1 MDGRRLKNIRYLVSL
16 TLAISGLNAS
26 SLTAL
31 ANDAESATKPTS
43 EKPAVATDSDPLMA
57 EFTQQARTYEK
68 LFQAGNSEALAD
80 LWTSDGSLETSD
92 GQICRGKQQL
102 KDYFARNFSRFGK
115 QALQVRI
122 TSLQSPAPGVVIEK
136 GITSLAGSTP
146 SGKYTVLH
154 IKKDDGWKMSWV
166 METAFQDKDIGSVK
180 ALGWLSGKWKSTPLK
195 GDSVEITAKWI
206 ENGNFLECTTF
217 DTALKAEVRQ
227 IIGYSPLL
235 GTLVSWHF
243 APNGGF
249 GQGEWSR
256 LPDGWRQE
264 SAGVSREGVRT
275 NATYTLKQRSKDS
288 FTWQSTHR
296 SINGVSVPD
305 SAILVLNRVSE

>member
-1 MDGRRLKNIRYLVSL
+1 M
-16 TLAISGLNAS
+16 LAIGSLNTS
-26 SLTAL
+26 SLAAL
-31 ANDAESATKPTS
+31 AATNDADTSIKSTS
-43 EKPAVATDSDPLMA
+43 EKTASESDPLMA
-57 EFTQQARTYEK
+57 EFSQQAKTYEK
-68 LFQAGNSEALAD
+68 LFEAGNSEALAD

-92 GQICRGKQQL
+92 GQICRGKEQL
-102 KDYFARNFSRFGK
+102 KEYFAHNFARYGR
-115 QALQVRI
+115 QTLQVTI
-122 TSLQSPAPGVVIEK
+122 TSLQSPAAGVVVEK
-136 GITSLAGSTP
+136 GVTAVSGKGP

-154 IKKDDGWKMSWV
+154 IKRDDGWKMSWV
-166 METAFQDKDIGSVK
+166 MESEFQDRDVTSVK
-180 ALGWLSGKWKSTPLK
+180 ALSWLSGKWKSAPLK
-195 GDSVEITAKWI
+195 GDSVEINAKWI

-217 DTALKAEVRQ
+217 DTAMKSEVRQ

-249 GQGEWSR
+249 GQGEWSK
-256 LPDGWRQE
+256 LPDGWRQQ
-264 SAGVSREGVRT
+264 SAGVSLDGLRT
-275 NATYTLKQRSKDS
+275 NATYTLKQRSKDT